1 MAKQEEI
8 KKTGNVEVEDTST
21 ASQTE
26 NVAEENIAEEN
37 VTEENIAEDK
47 QESKDVIAEEIF
59 DKNIGCKVLY
69 KTSDGTY
76 FLEDMDAKNHAV
88 TLKDKEVLTIKRE
101 EDVTES

>member
-26 NVAEENIAEEN
+26 NVA
-37 VTEENIAEDK
+37 EENIAEDK